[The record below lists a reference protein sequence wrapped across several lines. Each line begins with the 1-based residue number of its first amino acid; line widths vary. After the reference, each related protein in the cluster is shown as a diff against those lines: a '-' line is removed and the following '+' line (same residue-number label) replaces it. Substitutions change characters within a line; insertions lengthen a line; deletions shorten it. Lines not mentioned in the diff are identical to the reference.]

1 MIFEIFEP
9 YLLFISFFI
18 SVIVNIYLIVKRVNW
33 IIIIVAN
40 LLVVVIMEFFGL
52 SSYNII
58 SVLINGI
65 IDIIVDIFNGISD
78 AIKSFFNSLKFW

>member
-40 LLVVVIMEFFGL
+40 LLIVVIMEFFGL

>member
-65 IDIIVDIFNGISD
+65 IDIIVDIFNGIGD
-78 AIKSFFNSLKFW
+78 AIKSFFDFLKFW